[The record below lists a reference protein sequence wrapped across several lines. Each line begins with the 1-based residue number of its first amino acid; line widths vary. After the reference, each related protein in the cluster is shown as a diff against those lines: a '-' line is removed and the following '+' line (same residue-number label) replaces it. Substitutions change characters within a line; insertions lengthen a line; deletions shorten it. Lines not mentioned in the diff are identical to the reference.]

1 MESLF
6 SKITGEI
13 TAFCN
18 TIENFVTFIGIFL
31 RVAFLEISVSSLI
44 IKTAGLQSTSCNP
57 TTKEELLSKFLKD
70 VLDILEKFSEDFFNG
85 APS

>member
-18 TIENFVTFIGIFL
+18 TFENFVTFIGIFL
-31 RVAFLEISVSSLI
+31 RIAFLEISVSPLI
-44 IKTAGLQSTSCNP
+44 TKTAGLQSTSCNP
-57 TTKEELLSKFLKD
+57 TTKKELLSKFLEG
-70 VLDILEKFSEDFFNG
+70 VLDILEKFQEDFFNG